1 MARIIN
7 GALTVDAFIPTGNP
21 GEYFFENAVFNN
33 QSDATGNGAYDVQIG
48 FVLFIPASDP
58 NTFMPV
64 PGVVHRYKLTDVTVV
79 DNNTLSG
86 TVVWDEVGD
95 EADAPTNGVACLIA
109 QTSTDKDLAI
119 PAPDVV
125 YPEVAAGST
134 IAALL
139 NDQLNIVDLITG
151 GAGGSSNGLVPFRR
165 KMEAGVLTYILP
177 ALPVSNNLIVFVNG
191 VAVTYNVDGVNLTIT
206 SYTPGT
212 IDATDDLEVWY
223 PT

>member
-33 QSDATGNGAYDVQIG
+33 QSDATGSGAYDVQVG
-48 FVLFIPASDP
+48 FVLFVPASDP

-64 PGVVHRYKLTDVTVV
+64 PGVVHRYKLTDVVVV

-86 TVVWDEVGD
+86 TLLWDEPGL

-109 QTSTDKDLAI
+109 QTSAEKDLAI

-139 NDQLNIVDLITG
+139 NDQRNIVDLLSGGG
-151 GAGGSSNGLVPFRR
+151 GASNGLVPFRTI
-165 KMEAGVLTYILP
+165 MSVGILNYILP
-177 ALPVSNNLIVFVNG
+177 ALPANNNLLVFING
-191 VAVTYNVDGVNLTIT
+191 VAVSYTVDGVNLTIT
-206 SYTPGT
+206 EYTAGT
-212 IDATDDLEVWY
+212 IDDTDELVVWY